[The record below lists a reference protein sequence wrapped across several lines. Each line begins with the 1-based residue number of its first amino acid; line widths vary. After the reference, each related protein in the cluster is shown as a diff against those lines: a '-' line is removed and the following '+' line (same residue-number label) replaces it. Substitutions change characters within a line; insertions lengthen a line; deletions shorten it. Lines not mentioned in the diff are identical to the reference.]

1 MELDKRPF
9 GTQLTRGVG
18 PDDRIGPT
26 VELEEDKPGFSLSLP
41 QVLASSLAAASAAV
55 VASFFGVAG
64 TVAGTA
70 LFSVVATVSTAVYQ
84 HAAQRTAD
92 RLAHVGPLL
101 RRPDRS
107 GVAAPSLPWRRIAR
121 AAAAVFAV
129 AIAGITTFELTAGR
143 PVSALLGRNDDSGT
157 SIARV
162 IEPGR
167 SPRSAAPTP
176 TRRSD
181 RSREV
186 TPSPSSTAPG
196 YASPN
201 PAPGGSPGSAPA
213 GTAPADTPK
222 RMTPTQSAP
231 ASTAPPSSVRSERTS
246 PTVPTLPQVA
256 TPPAV
261 P

>member
-107 GVAAPSLPWRRIAR
+107 GVAAPSLPWRP
-121 AAAAVFAV
+121 
-129 AIAGITTFELTAGR
+129 IAGITTFELTAGR

-186 TPSPSSTAPG
+186 TPSPSTTAPG

-201 PAPGGSPGSAPA
+201 PAPGGSPGSAPT
-213 GTAPADTPK
+213 GSAPTDTPK
-222 RMTPTQSAP
+222 RMAPTQSAP
-231 ASTAPPSSVRSERTS
+231 ASTAPPSSVRSARTS

-256 TPPAV
+256 TAPAV